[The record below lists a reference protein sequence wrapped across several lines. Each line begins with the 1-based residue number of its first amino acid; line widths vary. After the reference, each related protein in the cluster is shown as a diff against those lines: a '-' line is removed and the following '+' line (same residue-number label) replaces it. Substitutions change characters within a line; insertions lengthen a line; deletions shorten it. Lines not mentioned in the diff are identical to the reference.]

1 MASLEPTP
9 GRHLKLVFTK
19 GSGKYDVMDVVRPG
33 NRPER
38 VNCPKQRIIPH
49 DIVHYAI
56 EHTLRARGFLGR
68 VRDGEAAVFQ
78 MEPESESDSVERL
91 VEVFQ
96 GDEWSGGRSSA
107 AEIIEIY
114 AVTCSARGCPALPI
128 DDSAVQAV
136 RAAIADL
143 TTRWQ
148 AVAIGGSLQLEL

>member
-1 MASLEPTP
+1 V
-9 GRHLKLVFTK
+9 KIVFTK
-19 GSGKYDVMDVVRPG
+19 GSGKYDVMDVLRPG
-33 NRPER
+33 SPPER

-49 DIVHYAI
+49 DMVHYAI

-68 VRDGEAAVFQ
+68 VKDGEAAAFQ
-78 MEPESESDSVERL
+78 MAPESESDSVERL

-96 GDEWSGGRSSA
+96 GDEWSGGSSSA

-114 AVTCSARGCPALPI
+114 DVTCRARGCPALLI
-128 DDSAVQAV
+128 DDSAVLAV